1 MRWVTFRHESDEDR
15 VGRVIDDLVYV
26 LEGGVQ
32 LIDLLGDDGERLH
45 QAGERAERD
54 PRGVVPLDQ
63 VRLRPPLPRPN
74 SVRDFYAF
82 EQHARAGR
90 RSRGQELPP
99 EWYSL
104 PVFYFSNPA
113 ALIGHDEVVPV
124 PPGCTALDYE
134 VEVAAVVG
142 RACRDV
148 SPTEAGRHIIGFT
161 VMNDW
166 SARDLQRQEMRLG
179 LGPAKAKDFAT
190 TLGPSL
196 VTVDELEPYR
206 KGTAFDLAMTAC
218 VNGREYTRGNLADL
232 YWSYEEML
240 SYAARGTTVQ
250 AGDVIGSGTCATG
263 CILELSQT
271 HGQDAYP
278 WLTPGDVVEVS
289 VDVLGTLRNEIRP
302 GVAPKPLRDTVH
314 A

>member
-1 MRWVTFRHESDEDR
+1 MRWVTFRHESNRDR
-15 VGRVIDDLVYV
+15 VGRVIGDLVYA
-26 LEGGVQ
+26 LEDGVR
-32 LIDLLGDDGERLH
+32 LVDLLGDDGERLH

-54 PRGVVPLDQ
+54 PAAVIPLYR
-63 VRLRPPLPRPN
+63 VRLGPPLPRPG

-90 RSRGQELPP
+90 RSRGEDLPP
-99 EWYSL
+99 EWYQL
-104 PVFYFSNPA
+104 PVFYFTNPA
-113 ALIGHDEVVPV
+113 ALIGHEEYVSV
-124 PPGCTALDYE
+124 PPGSAALDYE

-142 RACRDV
+142 RECRDV
-148 SPTEAGRHIIGFT
+148 SPAEAGRHIIGFT

-166 SARDLQRQEMRLG
+166 SARDLQRQEMRIG
-179 LGPAKAKDFAT
+179 LGPAKGKDFAT

-206 KGTAFDLAMTAC
+206 KGAAFDLAMTAS

-232 YWSYEEML
+232 YWSFEEML
-240 SYAARGTTVQ
+240 SFAARGTAVQ

-271 HGQDAYP
+271 HSQDAYP

-289 VDVLGTLRNEIRP
+289 VDVLGTLRNEVRT
-302 GVAPKPLRDTVH
+302 GAPLKPLRETLH
-314 A
+314 G